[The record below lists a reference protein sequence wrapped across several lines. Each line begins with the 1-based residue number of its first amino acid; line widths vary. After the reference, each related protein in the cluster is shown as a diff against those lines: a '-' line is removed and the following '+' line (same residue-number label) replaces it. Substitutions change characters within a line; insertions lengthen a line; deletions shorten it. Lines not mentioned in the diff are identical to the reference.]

1 MRFNVKWK
9 TTGLLNNCMC
19 GHFISTHTKPDA
31 IIFIEVCLFFCK
43 ISVSMSLSLFA
54 IAFLSSLHFS
64 WFSHFI
70 QFLKFLLKFC
80 FILHSTKLIPTH
92 SYTHTLAHTHKPH
105 AIVLQL
111 ALYFPF
117 NFQSITASSSVF
129 FSNLTS
135 VICGFEV
142 EK

>member
-1 MRFNVKWK
+1 MWPFYFK
-9 TTGLLNNCMC
+9 
-19 GHFISTHTKPDA
+19 HPKPDA
-31 IIFIEVCLFFCK
+31 ISFHWSLFFFCCCK

-70 QFLKFLLKFC
+70 RFLKFLLKFC
-80 FILHSTKLIPTH
+80 FILHSTKLIPIH
-92 SYTHTLAHTHKPH
+92 SYTHTFAHIHIPH

-111 ALYFPF
+111 IHTARTLLSIQF